1 MLARNRG
8 TKSRTASVF
17 IKMADTAANGNWADI
32 RLPPEIQKRR
42 VAAVIERELTPLQRE
57 ILLAHLAGRT
67 QAEIAAE
74 RGVNRSSVCRVVHRA
89 VDRLQRY
96 LRY

>member
-1 MLARNRG
+1 
-8 TKSRTASVF
+8 
-17 IKMADTAANGNWADI
+17 MADTAANGKWADI

-42 VAAVIERELTPLQRE
+42 VAAVIERELTPLQRD
-57 ILLAHLAGRT
+57 ILLQHLAGRT